1 MYKYKFRQGYG
12 SHKLLIEFFYGA
24 ESNFFISDLINV
36 LEELHPEILE
46 IDDLSM
52 HDEILIHIK
61 SKIGAFLLSKDPWG
75 IAFLTAENNQECLLQ
90 INSILE
96 KAVNFE
102 KAEVNFEDYKL
113 K

>member
-1 MYKYKFRQGYG
+1 MYKYKFRPGYG
-12 SHKLLIEFFYGA
+12 SPVLIIEFFYGA
-24 ESNFFISDLINV
+24 ESNFFISDLINI
-36 LEELHPEILE
+36 LEELNPEIIK

-61 SKIGAFLLSKDPWG
+61 SKIGEFLLSKDAWG
-75 IAFLTAENNQECLLQ
+75 IAFLTAEDNQECLLQ

-96 KAVNFE
+96 KALNFE
-102 KAEVNFEDYKL
+102 RVEVNFEDYKL